1 MKEVKKVAVVI
12 LSLAIIAIIGAS
24 TWYCLTQV
32 DTTPSTLTV
41 EYNGGNATY
50 VTQEET
56 EPETIEDPSVVLID
70 RSGSMD
76 GLIPAIAGYDTV
88 KEFGLDN
95 TSTITTEVI
104 EELKFYRTRIGVV
117 SDLESYPS
125 DEFDIIKAVPT
136 SYYKEVELVFFVPN
150 DVDEEW
156 LKLYEEE
163 YSRILD
169 PDTSTLKFVQNG
181 KVIFC
186 PFDNFENETEGSSNG
201 GNASFTTSD
210 GEFHVKAVENKDN
223 VPMMTFVILAAL
235 FGIVALGLIIAL
247 ICLVGNSE
255 KETDTPEGIK
265 RALTADGVALD
276 GSGSVETIYQDFIE
290 WCKKENVS
298 SVYRFASGVQNLSID
313 DAESTP
319 AEGQTHGYEALKR
332 MFDDGCRIVTVVSDF
347 QFNDEQSK
355 AENVSF
361 DKIYLVGRDI
371 GKTEIDLMSKYGA
384 SIEIVRI

>member
-1 MKEVKKVAVVI
+1 MKEVKKVAVVF
-12 LSLAIIAIIGAS
+12 LSIAIIAIICTA
-24 TWYCLTQV
+24 TWYCLTKV

-41 EYNGGNATY
+41 EYSGGSASY
-50 VTQEET
+50 VTQEEI
-56 EPETIEDPSVVLID
+56 EKETIEEPSVVLID

-95 TSTITTEVI
+95 TSPITTEI
-104 EELKFYRTRIGVV
+104 IGELKFYRNRVGVV

-125 DEFDIIKAVPT
+125 EEFDLVKDVPT
-136 SYYKEVELVFFVPN
+136 SYYKGVELVFFVPA

-163 YSRILD
+163 FDRILD
-169 PDTSTLKFVQNG
+169 PHTCTLKFVQNG

-186 PFDNFENETEGSSNG
+186 PFDNFKNETEGSKAG
-201 GNASFTTSD
+201 GATFSTTD
-210 GEFHVKAVENKDN
+210 GEFSVKAVENQDN
-223 VPMMTFVILAAL
+223 VPMMAFVILAAL
-235 FGIVALGLIIAL
+235 FGIVSLGLIIAL

-298 SVYRFASGVQNLSID
+298 SVYRFASGVQKLSLS

-332 MFDDGCRIVTVVSDF
+332 MSDDGCKVITVVSDF
-347 QFNDEQSK
+347 EFNDEASN

-371 GKTEIDLMSKYGA
+371 GKAAIDLASKYAA

>member
-1 MKEVKKVAVVI
+1 MKEVKKVAVVF
-12 LSLAIIAIIGAS
+12 LSISILAIICAA
-24 TWYCLTQV
+24 TWYCLTAKT
-32 DTTPSTLTV
+32 DATPSTLTV
-41 EYNGGNATY
+41 EYNGGSATY

-56 EPETIEDPSVVLID
+56 EEVESTSIALID

-76 GLIPAIAGYDTV
+76 GLIPAVAGYDKV
-88 KEFGLDN
+88 KEFGLDD
-95 TSTITTEVI
+95 TSPIVTSVI
-104 EELKFYRTRIGVV
+104 EQLKMYQTRIGVV

-125 DEFDIIKAVPT
+125 DEFDFVTTIPT
-136 SYYKEVELVFFVPN
+136 DYYNDVELIFFVPMN
-150 DVDEEW
+150 VDDEW
-156 LKLYEEE
+156 LDLYEYEFTRVLE
-163 YSRILD
+163 PS
-169 PDTSTLKFVQNG
+169 TCTLKFVQNG
-181 KVIFC
+181 DVIYS
-186 PFDNFENETEGSSNG
+186 PFNNFEAESKEAVDNRDIYNEEPSFKVEATESG
-201 GNASFTTSD
+201 
-210 GEFHVKAVENKDN
+210 DN
-223 VPMMTFVILAAL
+223 VPMMAFVILAAL
-235 FGIVALGLIIAL
+235 FGIVSLGLIIAL

-332 MFDDGCRIVTVVSDF
+332 MFDDGCKVITVVSDF
-347 QFNDEQSK
+347 QFNDDAST
-355 AENVSF
+355 ADNVSF

-371 GKTEIDLMSKYGA
+371 GKAAIDLASKYAA

>member
-12 LSLAIIAIIGAS
+12 LSLAIIAIICA
-24 TWYCLTQV
+24 TAWYCLTQV
-32 DTTPSTLTV
+32 DTTPSTISV
-41 EYNGGNATY
+41 EYNGGSASY
-50 VTQEET
+50 VTQKET
-56 EPETIEDPSVVLID
+56 EPETIEEPSVVLID

-95 TSTITTEVI
+95 TSHITTEI
-104 EELKFYRTRIGVV
+104 IGELKFYRNRIGVV

-125 DEFDIIKAVPT
+125 EEFDLVKNVPT
-136 SYYKEVELVFFVPN
+136 SYYKGVELVFFVPA

-163 YSRILD
+163 YDRILD
-169 PDTSTLKFVQNG
+169 PHTSTLKFVQNG

-186 PFDNFENETEGSSNG
+186 PFDNFKNKTEGSKAGEATFS
-201 GNASFTTSD
+201 TTD
-210 GEFHVKAVENKDN
+210 GEFSVRAVENKDN
-223 VPMMTFVILAAL
+223 VPMMAFVILAAL

-276 GSGSVETIYQDFIE
+276 GSGSVETIYQDFIA
-290 WCKKENVS
+290 WCKKENIK
-298 SVYRFASGVQNLSID
+298 SVYRFAEEVQNISIT
-313 DAESTP
+313 DAESRP
-319 AEGQTHGYEALKR
+319 AGGKTCGFEALRK
-332 MFDDGCRIVTVVSDF
+332 MADDGCKVISVVSDF
-347 QFNDEQSK
+347 KFNDEQSN

-371 GKTEIDLMSKYGA
+371 GKTEIDLMTQYAA
-384 SIEIVRI
+384 SVEIVRI

>member
-1 MKEVKKVAVVI
+1 MKEVKKVAVVF
-12 LSLAIIAIIGAS
+12 LSIAIIAIICTA
-24 TWYCLTQV
+24 TWYCLTKV

-41 EYNGGNATY
+41 EYSGGSASY
-50 VTQEET
+50 VTQEEI
-56 EPETIEDPSVVLID
+56 EKETIEEPSVVLID

-95 TSTITTEVI
+95 TSPITTEI
-104 EELKFYRTRIGVV
+104 IGELKFYRNRVGVV

-125 DEFDIIKAVPT
+125 EEFDFVTTIPT
-136 SYYKEVELVFFVPN
+136 DYYNDVELIFFVPMN
-150 DVDEEW
+150 VDDEW
-156 LKLYEEE
+156 LDLYEYEFTRVLE
-163 YSRILD
+163 PS
-169 PDTSTLKFVQNG
+169 TCTLKFVQNG
-181 KVIFC
+181 DVIYSPFNNYEAESKEAVDNRDIYNEEPSFKV
-186 PFDNFENETEGSSNG
+186 EATESG
-201 GNASFTTSD
+201 
-210 GEFHVKAVENKDN
+210 DN
-223 VPMMTFVILAAL
+223 VPMMAFVILAAL
-235 FGIVALGLIIAL
+235 FGIVSLGLIIAL

-332 MFDDGCRIVTVVSDF
+332 MSDDGCKVITVVSDF
-347 QFNDEQSK
+347 EFNDEASN

-371 GKTEIDLMSKYGA
+371 GKAAIDLASKYAA

>member
-24 TWYCLTQV
+24 TWYCLTKV
-32 DTTPSTLTV
+32 DTTPSTISV
-41 EYNGGNATY
+41 EYNGGSASY
-50 VTQEET
+50 VTQEQEET
-56 EPETIEDPSVVLID
+56 EEVESTSIALID

-76 GLIPAIAGYDTV
+76 GLIPAVAGYDKI
-88 KEFGLDN
+88 KEFGLDD
-95 TSTITTEVI
+95 TSPIVTSVI
-104 EELKFYRTRIGVV
+104 EQLKMYQTRIGVV

-125 DEFDIIKAVPT
+125 DEFDFVTTVPT
-136 SYYKEVELVFFVPN
+136 DYYNDVELIFFVPMNVN
-150 DVDEEW
+150 DEW
-156 LKLYEEE
+156 LDLYEYEFT
-163 YSRILD
+163 RILE
-169 PDTSTLKFVQNG
+169 PSTCTLKFVQNG

-186 PFDNFENETEGSSNG
+186 PFDNFKNKTEGSKAGEATFS
-201 GNASFTTSD
+201 TTD
-210 GEFHVKAVENKDN
+210 GEFSVRAVENKDN
-223 VPMMTFVILAAL
+223 VPMMAFVILAAL

-290 WCKKENVS
+290 WCKKENIS
-298 SVYRFASGVQNLSID
+298 SVYRFASGVQKLSLS

-332 MFDDGCRIVTVVSDF
+332 MSDDGCKVITVVSDF
-347 QFNDEQSK
+347 EFNDEASN

-371 GKTEIDLMSKYGA
+371 GKAAIDLASKYAA